1 MMRRWLALLSVAGCA
16 QDPTPLEDAPCP
28 CLDGYVCCAATQR
41 CARPEACPD
50 PDAAPAH
57 QPDAALRPD
66 AAPVLRLDA
75 VAPSEGPVAGG
86 TTVTL
91 TGAGLGDAIAVRFGG
106 RPATALVVEGDDR
119 LTCVTPAGPD
129 DWSAADVVVETA
141 SGAAAL
147 PAGFRYALAPFIDRT
162 ATSGLGA
169 GLGHGVTLWDAD
181 GDELPEL
188 ALARFES
195 WQAFFMR
202 NEGGLRFADA
212 TGEAWLQS
220 LLPLTSAVVPGD
232 FTGDGLVDLAIVGST
247 SSAIGAPLLALA
259 EGAPGGAPQPVAVTE
274 VVRRGTE
281 WLALDAF
288 DVDGDGDLDLAG
300 CRQMDPPAAVG
311 DLAVVLRNEG
321 GRFAEA
327 RDAGGVDPDRVGDGA
342 GCLGA
347 RAADFDGD
355 GATDLA
361 LCGTTLTLL
370 RNEGGRLVDRTTAL
384 GLPTVPAVVC
394 QSLAWADADADGDLD
409 LALFPY
415 GAPADR
421 ERAPSGV
428 TIYRYGDGRFMRWED
443 ADRGDAACAL
453 GRAPDATLAGGFIG
467 GAFFDADH
475 DGDEDL
481 FLPYPFTGCPTAP
494 ALYES
499 EAADAAP
506 GFRVRVLPQA
516 DQVAGQTGVA
526 AGDLDGDGDLDVVA
540 HVWNIGSPNRLFRNN
555 LAENE
560 GTSAGP
566 RGGWLRVRAV
576 TDPDGDTDDG
586 DASDERDAPGVRV
599 DLDLD
604 GPADA
609 PDFAPG
615 AGRLATRALGPAGSM
630 AHGALPAHFGLGARS
645 GPFWARAR
653 FPDGSVTV
661 TRAEGPGTTL
671 VLRDCGRPRCP

>member
-1 MMRRWLALLSVAGCA
+1 MRRWLALVPLAGCV
-16 QDPTPLEDAPCP
+16 QDPTPLDDARCP
-28 CLDGYVCCAATQR
+28 CLDGYVCCDATRR
-41 CARPEACPD
+41 CVPEGADACPAPEA
-50 PDAAPAH
+50 PA
-57 QPDAALRPD
+57 
-66 AAPVLRLDA
+66 LRLDA

-106 RPATALVVEGDDR
+106 RPATGLVVEGDGR
-119 LTCVTPAGPD
+119 LTCVTPPGAG
-129 DWSAADVVVETA
+129 DWGPVDVVVETA
-141 SGAAAL
+141 GGAAAL
-147 PAGFRYALAPFIDRT
+147 SEGFRYALAPFIDRT
-162 ATSGLGA
+162 AGSGLGA
-169 GLGHGVTLWDAD
+169 GLGTGLALWDAD
-181 GDELPEL
+181 GDALPEL
-188 ALARFES
+188 ALARFAS
-195 WQAFFMR
+195 WQSFFLR

-212 TGEAWLQS
+212 TGEPWLQS

-247 SSAIGAPLLALA
+247 SNAIGAPLLALA
-259 EGAPGGAPQPVAVTE
+259 EGAPGGAPLPVAATDVA
-274 VVRRGTE
+274 RRGTE
-281 WLALDAF
+281 WLSLDAF
-288 DVDGDGDLDLAG
+288 DFDADGDLDLAG
-300 CRQMDPPAAVG
+300 CRQMDPPAAAA

-321 GRFAEA
+321 GRFTLAP
-327 RDAGGVDPDRVGDGA
+327 DAGGVDPGRVGEGA
-342 GCLGA
+342 GCFNA

-361 LCGTTLTLL
+361 LCGTTLSLL
-370 RNEGGRLVDRTTAL
+370 RNEGGRFVDRTTAL
-384 GLPTVPAVVC
+384 GLPTALPAVC

-421 ERAPSGV
+421 EGAPAGV
-428 TIYRYGDGRFMRWED
+428 TIYRYGDGRFTRWED
-443 ADRGDAACAL
+443 ADLGDAPCAA
-453 GRAPDATLAGGFIG
+453 GRAPDASLPGGFVG

-481 FLPYPFTGCPTAP
+481 FLPYPFTACPTAP

-499 EAADAAP
+499 AAAGGEP
-506 GFRVRVLPQA
+506 GFRARVLPQA
-516 DQVAGQTGVA
+516 DQVVGQTGVA

-540 HVWNIGSPNRLFRNN
+540 HVWNFGSPNRLFRNN
-555 LAENE
+555 LAENA

-615 AGRLATRALGPAGSM
+615 PGRLATRTIGPAGSM
-630 AHGALPAHFGLGARS
+630 AHGALPAHFGLGDRP

-653 FPDGSVTV
+653 FPDGSVAV
-661 TRAEGPGTTL
+661 ARASEAETTL